1 MSRNTDSVSHTV
13 KVALILCVVCSVI
26 VSGAAVILKPRQVA
40 NKELDRN
47 RNILVAAGLYR
58 EGEHSRDDVAELFSQ
73 FEVRAVNLDAGRF
86 ATDSELADAGISLA
100 SYDQRKA
107 AKTPELSMAL
117 TKAED
122 IAGIG
127 RRARFALVYIVKENA
142 NIAKLVLPV
151 HGYGLWGTLYGYLAL
166 EGDGQTVLG
175 LGFYDHKETPGLGA
189 EVDNPKWKAQ
199 WPGKQIYGSDRQV
212 AVSVAKRRPEEG
224 SAAARHHV
232 DALSGATLTSRGV
245 QNLLS
250 YWLGEE
256 GFGPFLAKL
265 QGGQA

>member
-1 MSRNTDSVSHTV
+1 MSRDTDTVSHTV
-13 KVALILCVVCSVI
+13 KVALILCVLCSVI
-26 VSGAAVILKPRQVA
+26 VSGAAVILKPMQTA

-47 RNILVAAGLYR
+47 RNILVAAGLYQ

-73 FEVRAVNLDAGRF
+73 FEVRAVNLDTGKF
-86 ATDSELADAGISLA
+86 ATDAELADAGVSLEN
-100 SYDQRKA
+100 YDQRKA
-107 AKTPELSMAL
+107 SKAPALSRAL
-117 TKAED
+117 TKSED

-127 RRARFALVYIVKENA
+127 RRARFALVYIVKENDSV
-142 NIAKLVLPV
+142 AKLVLPV

-175 LGFYDHKETPGLGA
+175 LGFYEHKETPGLGA

-199 WPGKQIYGSDRQV
+199 WPGKQIYGGDGNV
-212 AVSVAKRRPEEG
+212 AVSVSKRKPEAG
-224 SAAARHHV
+224 SEAAIYHI